1 MIHENQTYKHT
12 RSRVKSNNLG
22 DGNVSHPSRRHE
34 ILWVI
39 IASHLARMQK
49 HYSMNNSS
57 TTKVEERNT
66 RMREWLNEL
75 IQMNMYNS
83 PVGLQTYLQPHH
95 LYWIPTL
102 VGSAVEEKGRE
113 NNMRSE
119 TYPNWSS
126 SAE

>member
-1 MIHENQTYKHT
+1 M
-12 RSRVKSNNLG
+12 
-22 DGNVSHPSRRHE
+22 GNYCFTSGQDAKALLYDHSSTAKSRRE
-34 ILWVI
+34 NAVC
-39 IASHLARMQK
+39 QK
-49 HYSMNNSS
+49 VAQR
-57 TTKVEERNT
+57 TGA
-66 RMREWLNEL
+66 
-75 IQMNMYNS
+75 MNMYNS
-83 PVGLQTYLQPHH
+83 PGGLQTYLQPHH